1 VQGNYLPS
9 QELLEPRS
17 AGFSVSGEGPNVAA
31 LGRTDCLIGTSVSVK
46 GCKMPALNR
55 RPVSLLEAQR
65 AGV

>member
-1 VQGNYLPS
+1 MIAVFYKIPETGSESIREKN
-9 QELLEPRS
+9 
-17 AGFSVSGEGPNVAA
+17 AGLHNIEVS
-31 LGRTDCLIGTSVSVK
+31 IFVK